1 MQYLDLSR
9 AVFILGSMSFIRYKR
24 RITCG
29 KMHRTNLALI
39 ALVGI
44 SVSISKIDGRQQ
56 RSERSRQQII
66 DAMRKLV
73 EVGIYIPTAKQVA
86 DKAEVNIR
94 TVFRHFSDMDKL
106 YYEIDQIL
114 RPNYNRHFV
123 GQDSTGALEQRI
135 RLVVEAR
142 ISCYVET
149 YAMEKATH
157 ALLWRSKL
165 IAETY
170 QGLQHGSRRNLV
182 KMLPELKKTKAETR
196 ETVDAVT
203 SFEFFERLQMHQD
216 LTEKACKKLIYNL
229 VLDLLTK

>member
-1 MQYLDLSR
+1 MVCILSDTK
-9 AVFILGSMSFIRYKR
+9 ADHLWQNTSNIIDFDTVG
-24 RITCG
+24 
-29 KMHRTNLALI
+29 
-39 ALVGI
+39 GI

-73 EVGIYIPTAKQVA
+73 EAGVYIPTAQQVA
-86 DKAEVNIR
+86 DEAEINIR
-94 TVFRHFSDMDKL
+94 TVFRHFSDMDQL
-106 YYEIDQIL
+106 YYEIDRIQ
-114 RPNYNRHFV
+114 RPSYNRHFV
-123 GQDSTGALEQRI
+123 GQDFTGTLEQRI

-157 ALLWRSKL
+157 ALLWRSKF

-170 QGLQHGSRRNLV
+170 QEGQNRLRLNLV
-182 KMLPELKKTKAETR
+182 KMLPELKKTKAEIR

-203 SFEFFERLQMHQD
+203 SFEFFERLQMHQG
-216 LTEKACKKLIYNL
+216 LSEKACKKLIFNL
-229 VLDLLTK
+229 VLDLLTN